1 MTESMPTSGRT
12 LPAPRSFGAWV
23 LAARPATLAVAVAT
37 VLVGGAAAIAGGG
50 VRVAPLIAALF
61 GAILIQIG
69 TNFAN
74 DVFDHE
80 KGADNAERIGPTR
93 AVNAGL
99 LTPRDVRIG
108 MVLAFGLATVIGA
121 YLIALSGWAILA
133 IGVLSIASGIA
144 YTGGPYPL
152 GYNGL
157 GDVFVFVFFGIIGV
171 GGTAFVAHGS
181 VPPAAWLSGIVVG
194 SLATNVLVVNNVR
207 DHVGDVKAGKR
218 TLVVRFGRGFG
229 LAEYLAML
237 LLSAVSIALLAALGF
252 ASPLVLVTLL
262 PLAIGLRLY
271 ATLRKHSDGPTLNAA
286 LVNTAKL
293 MLGVTV
299 VLAATLALGPMLS

>member
-1 MTESMPTSGRT
+1 MTASTSPALRA

-37 VLVGGAAAIAGGG
+37 VLVGGAAAVAGGG
-50 VRVAPLIAALF
+50 ARLVPLVAALF
-61 GAILIQIG
+61 GAIAIQIG

-80 KGADNAERIGPTR
+80 KGADNADRIGPTR

-108 MVLAFGLATVIGA
+108 MVLAFGLATAIGA

-133 IGVLSIASGIA
+133 IGVVSIASGIA

-171 GGTAFVAHGS
+171 SGTAFVAHGW

-194 SLATNVLVVNNVR
+194 ALATNVLVVNNVR

-218 TLVVRFGRGFG
+218 TLVVRFGRAFG
-229 LAEYLAML
+229 VAEYLAML
-237 LLSAVSIALLAALGF
+237 LLSAISVVLLAALGL

-262 PLAIGLRLY
+262 PLAIGLRLF
-271 ATLRKHSDGPTLNAA
+271 ATLRKRSDGPTLNAT

-293 MLGVTV
+293 MLGVTL
-299 VLAATLALGPMLS
+299 VLAAGLALGPLLS

>member
-1 MTESMPTSGRT
+1 MTASTSPALRA

-37 VLVGGAAAIAGGG
+37 VLVGGAAAVAGGG
-50 VRVAPLIAALF
+50 ARLVPLVAALF
-61 GAILIQIG
+61 GAIAIQIG

-80 KGADNAERIGPTR
+80 KGADNADRIGPTR

-108 MVLAFGLATVIGA
+108 MVLAFGLATAIGA

-133 IGVLSIASGIA
+133 IGVVSIASGIA

-171 GGTAFVAHGS
+171 SGTAFVAHGS

-194 SLATNVLVVNNVR
+194 ALATNVLVVNNVR

-218 TLVVRFGRGFG
+218 TLVVRFGRAFG
-229 LAEYLAML
+229 VAEYLAML
-237 LLSAVSIALLAALGF
+237 LLSAISVVLLAALGL

-262 PLAIGLRLY
+262 PLAIGLRLF
-271 ATLRKHSDGPTLNAA
+271 ATLRKRSDGPTLNAT

-293 MLGVTV
+293 MLGVTL
-299 VLAATLALGPMLS
+299 VLAAGLALGPLLS

>member
-1 MTESMPTSGRT
+1 MKS

-50 VRVAPLIAALF
+50 VRVAPLVAALF

-108 MVLAFGLATVIGA
+108 MVLAFGLATAIGA

-133 IGVLSIASGIA
+133 IGILSIASGIA

-181 VPPAAWLSGIVVG
+181 VPPAAWLAGIVVG
-194 SLATNVLVVNNVR
+194 ALATNVLVVNNVR
-207 DHVGDVKAGKR
+207 DHIGDVKAGKR
-218 TLVVRFGRGFG
+218 TLVVRFGRAFG
-229 LAEYLAML
+229 VAEYLAML
-237 LLSAVSIALLAALGF
+237 LLSAIAIALLAALGL

-271 ATLRKHSDGPTLNAA
+271 ATLRKSSDGPTLNAT

-293 MLGVTV
+293 MLGTTV
-299 VLAATLALGPMLS
+299 VLAAALALGPMLS